1 MSYIKHNQFTS
12 IITKPKVML
21 TIICTANCKL
31 VWQNSNWN
39 TIRPADKLE
48 PDPLICPNK
57 NMGMGKSFLDY

>member
-1 MSYIKHNQFTS
+1 MHQYYNKAKSDVDQN
-12 IITKPKVML
+12 PP
-21 TIICTANCKL
+21 NCKL

-39 TIRPADKLE
+39 KIRPADKLE